1 MASLYYIKNKKE
13 INKKRK
19 NYKRLSWEKRAD
31 NPKRITRVT
40 VTSSCFSAHHQRC
53 KGNRGLCKCSCH
65 DKYDKYQ
72 TFEEIVS
79 TLSQEDRKILLKSYL
94 NKYKILSKK
103 RNRKG

>member
-65 DKYDKYQ
+65 IKHQ